1 MVRVGVH
8 WNIIRGTMRSPRVG
22 GGWEVAFRDMLVT
35 QPTTREGALAL
46 IDCFLETE
54 REMIGKD
61 CLALLTRLSGFLRQ
75 AA

>member
-1 MVRVGVH
+1 
-8 WNIIRGTMRSPRVG
+8 
-22 GGWEVAFRDMLVT
+22 MLVT

-61 CLALLTRLSGFLRQ
+61 CLAVLQRLSGFLRR